1 MSEAST
7 SVVHPD
13 FQRSR
18 SGRLVAA
25 ERIAEPLIGTE
36 AAFDAAIGQ
45 LSLLGAAI
53 ATSRVD
59 AGMAAEFSQGSL
71 EDIAETLT
79 ATVAARRALINTHRR
94 LGAMQRK
101 AGLEAINFGAGDGK
115 PLPAFTA

>member
-7 SVVHPD
+7 TVLHPD
-13 FQRSR
+13 FQRPR
-18 SGRLVAA
+18 GGRLVAA
-25 ERIAEPLIGTE
+25 ERIVEPLIGTE

-53 ATSRVD
+53 AHARGE

-71 EDIAETLT
+71 EDIAETFS

-101 AGLEAINFGAGDGK
+101 AGLEAVNFGAGAGK
-115 PLPAFTA
+115 PLPA